1 LEEKKLLYP
10 LSFPFF
16 LLSFSGLGTA
26 CPQDNRSCSVP
37 LQEQLLT
44 EQSSTEQPSP
54 GQSSTEQSLPG
65 DSLKIIEMMK
75 NDKDFQSFLTT
86 SSQQRDSVLR
96 DPEIQNFV
104 ATLQD
109 QIATQGPQ
117 PKHKSVPP
125 NPAAEL
131 YLFVSFSLGEK
142 ALLNLAQE
150 AKAYGA
156 TLILKGFIEGS
167 YAKTVKALQ
176 AIITKTGQ
184 GVSVDPELF
193 TLFNVKAV
201 PTYVLSKPFQLNT
214 LERNQTPIHDRI
226 QGHIS
231 LQYAL
236 EKFAKEGDLQEEAS
250 SLLANVPLKREASK

>member
-1 LEEKKLLYP
+1 MLYP
-10 LSFPFF
+10 LVFSLF
-16 LLSFSGLGTA
+16 LLSFSSLGVS
-26 CPQDNRSCSVP
+26 CPQDNRSCSAP

-44 EQSSTEQPSP
+44 EQLVT
-54 GQSSTEQSLPG
+54 GQSSTEQSLTG
-65 DSLKIIEMMK
+65 NSLKIIEMMK

-86 SSQQRDSVLR
+86 SSQQRDAVLR

-109 QIATQGPQ
+109 QNLTQNPQ

-125 NPAAEL
+125 NPVAEL

-150 AKAYGA
+150 ARAYGA

-184 GVSVDPELF
+184 GFIIDPELF

-201 PTYVLSKPFQLNT
+201 PTYVLSKPFQLNA
-214 LERNQTPIHDRI
+214 LERNQTPMHDHI

-231 LQYAL
+231 PQYAL
-236 EKFAKEGDLQEEAS
+236 EKFAKEGDLQQEAS
-250 SLLANVPLKREASK
+250 SLLANLPLKREASK

>member
-1 LEEKKLLYP
+1 MLYP
-10 LSFPFF
+10 LIFPLF
-16 LLSFSGLGTA
+16 LLSFSSLGTA
-26 CPQDNRSCSVP
+26 CPQNNRSCSVS

-44 EQSSTEQPSP
+44 EQSSTEQ
-54 GQSSTEQSLPG
+54 SLTG

-75 NDKDFQSFLTT
+75 SDKDFQSFLAT
-86 SSQQRDSVLR
+86 SSQQRDVVLR

-109 QIATQGPQ
+109 QKLTQDPQ

-176 AIITKTGQ
+176 AIIIKTGQ
-184 GVSVDPELF
+184 GFSVDPELF

-201 PTYVLSKPFQLNT
+201 PTYVLSKLFQLNA
-214 LERNQTPIHDRI
+214 LERNQTPMHDRI

-231 LQYAL
+231 PQYAL
-236 EKFAKEGDLQEEAS
+236 EKFAKEGNLQEEAS

>member
-1 LEEKKLLYP
+1 MLYP
-10 LSFPFF
+10 LIFPIF
-16 LLSFSGLGTA
+16 LFSFSILRA
-26 CPQDNRSCSVP
+26 SCPQDNRSCSVP

-44 EQSSTEQPSP
+44 EQLLT
-54 GQSSTEQSLPG
+54 GQSSTEQSLTG

-75 NDKDFQSFLTT
+75 NDKDFQSFLTI
-86 SSQQRDSVLR
+86 SSQKRDVVLK
-96 DPEIQNFV
+96 DSEIQNFV

-109 QIATQGPQ
+109 QKLTQAPQ

-125 NPAAEL
+125 NPTAEL

-184 GVSVDPELF
+184 GVIIDPELF

-201 PTYVLSKPFQLNT
+201 PTYVLAKPFQLNA
-214 LERNQTPIHDRI
+214 LEHNQTPMHDRI

-236 EKFAKEGDLQEEAS
+236 EKFAKEGNLQEEAS
-250 SLLANVPLKREASK
+250 SLLANIPLKREASK

>member
-1 LEEKKLLYP
+1 MLYP
-10 LSFPFF
+10 LVFSLF
-16 LLSFSGLGTA
+16 LLSFSSLGVA
-26 CPQDNRSCSVP
+26 CSQDNRSCSVS

-44 EQSSTEQPSP
+44 GQPSP
-54 GQSSTEQSLPG
+54 GQSSTDQSLRG

-75 NDKDFQSFLTT
+75 NDKDFQSFLVI
-86 SSQQRDSVLR
+86 SSQKRDAVLR
-96 DPEIQNFV
+96 DSEIQNLV
-104 ATLQD
+104 TTLQD
-109 QIATQGPQ
+109 QKLTQGPQ
-117 PKHKSVPP
+117 PKHTSVPT

-150 AKAYGA
+150 AKANGA
-156 TLILKGFIEGS
+156 ILILKGFIEGS

-176 AIITKTGQ
+176 TIITKTGQ
-184 GVSVDPELF
+184 GFIIDPELF

-201 PTYVLSKPFQLNT
+201 PTYVLAKSFQLNA
-214 LERNQTPIHDRI
+214 LEHNRTPMHDRI

-231 LQYAL
+231 PQYAL

-250 SLLANVPLKREASK
+250 SLLANLPLKREASK